1 MTDVSVSKSA
11 SSSWWRSPPVLALL
25 ITVLLLAAAL
35 AWPLLRWRLSPPAAV
50 SAEQGLPW
58 QVQPDGAGGSA
69 VFGLHLGRATLAE
82 VEQRW
87 GQDLKVALI
96 SSQGQAPT
104 LEAYVEGFQAAYVS
118 GKLVLTLAADPD
130 WCRRAW
136 DRSPRGEV
144 DAGRDA
150 AVRRRALSADDLDQA
165 RRMAIA
171 SLAFIPAARLDEA
184 TVVQRFGPP
193 SERHTDADGVL
204 QLLYAARGVAVA
216 LPPAEGDAARAKPVI
231 QYVPPRDFA
240 RLLQAPLQAA
250 SAP

>member
-1 MTDVSVSKSA
+1 MVEISVSKSA
-11 SSSWWRSPPVLALL
+11 SSAWWRSPPVLALL

-35 AWPLLRWRLSPPAAV
+35 AWPLLRWHLAPPAAV

-58 QVQPDGAGGSA
+58 QVQADGRGGST
-69 VFGLHLGRATLAE
+69 VFGLHLGAATLAE

-96 SSQGQAPT
+96 SSQGQAPA
-104 LEAYVEGFQAAYVS
+104 LEAYVESFQAAYVS

-144 DAGRDA
+144 DAGREA
-150 AVRRRALSADDLDQA
+150 AVRRRALSVEDLDRA
-165 RRMAIA
+165 RRMPVA

-193 SERHTDADGVL
+193 SERHTGVGGVL

-216 LPPAEGDAARAKPVI
+216 LPPAEGDSARARPVI
-231 QYVPPRDFA
+231 QYVPPRDFE
-240 RLLQAPLQAA
+240 RLLRVPLRAA
-250 SAP
+250 SAA